1 MMGILAQALNED
13 GLPGSGEIGYALPY
27 YSFNHEDNIK
37 YYIKNEDESR
47 GLYSSYLVETSA
59 HQLEWHTMTAEEAA
73 ADDHAAWYLSF
84 TPNNQYYQIK
94 NAATGYYM
102 TYSNGFRTASHS
114 KPTTA
119 DNIHLMRGRVDV
131 KGHRG
136 YYFIHPEQTSN
147 PPVMIAN
154 TNGKTA
160 SSSFNIST
168 KATTQRW
175 LILNADEAAVM
186 EGIKAGRIKKY
197 VTDFPNSLTAGK
209 PGVIATPH
217 LGASTAESEENCA
230 EMAVKEIIDYL
241 ENGNIIHSVNYP
253 DCDMGICG
261 TEGRLAILHQ
271 NSKGMIA
278 QYTAIL
284 GDAGINISDMTNKG
298 KGDFA
303 YSLVDYEGKL
313 SPDTVKALEEIPE
326 VYKVRVIKG

>member
-1 MMGILAQALNED
+1 
-13 GLPGSGEIGYALPY
+13 
-27 YSFNHEDNIK
+27 
-37 YYIKNEDESR
+37 
-47 GLYSSYLVETSA
+47 
-59 HQLEWHTMTAEEAA
+59 
-73 ADDHAAWYLSF
+73 
-84 TPNNQYYQIK
+84 
-94 NAATGYYM
+94 
-102 TYSNGFRTASHS
+102 
-114 KPTTA
+114 
-119 DNIHLMRGRVDV
+119 
-131 KGHRG
+131 
-136 YYFIHPEQTSN
+136 
-147 PPVMIAN
+147 
-154 TNGKTA
+154 
-160 SSSFNIST
+160 
-168 KATTQRW
+168 
-175 LILNADEAAVM
+175 M
-186 EGIKAGRIKKY
+186 EGIKAGHIKKY
-197 VTDFPNSLTAGK
+197 VTDFPNTLTAGK